1 MDNNK
6 MPVTEEAEEAV
17 QLDFEDGE
25 APLSDDPD
33 ALTFS
38 LEEVFE
44 GPLDLLLALI
54 AKNKVNIY
62 DIPISLIF
70 EQYMEYIDRM
80 NMLNMEVTSE
90 FIVMAAQLMV
100 IKSRML
106 LPKLGDDEEDPR
118 QELVDML
125 LEHQRAKSTAEE
137 LHERELTYSG
147 TYEKPPEKIPDEPEY
162 SLKHDIRV
170 LEEAFRRVYTRKIEM
185 ESLIPMEEPISDLLT
200 ATRQVSVGEKITTL
214 IKGMKVGEKK
224 TLCSLFFPAES
235 KHELVAIFLAVL
247 ELIKSRRAV
256 VHYIHEEDCADCDI
270 ELISDEELEYYE
282 EID

>member
-1 MDNNK
+1 
-6 MPVTEEAEEAV
+6 MPVPEEADKAV
-17 QLDFEDGE
+17 QLDFEEGE
-25 APLSDDPD
+25 ANISDNPD

-70 EQYMEYIDRM
+70 EQYMEYIERM

>member
-1 MDNNK
+1 MTDGAVTDFLTDGIPDNDLESVGDNN
-6 MPVTEEAEEAV
+6 
-17 QLDFEDGE
+17 
-25 APLSDDPD
+25 

-70 EQYMEYIDRM
+70 DQYMAYIDRM
-80 NMLNMEVTSE
+80 HMFNMEIASE

-106 LPKLGDDEEDPR
+106 LPPKDDDEEDPR
-118 QELVDML
+118 AELVDML
-125 LEHQRAKSTAEE
+125 LEYQRAKDAANE

-162 SLKHDIRV
+162 TLRHDIRI
-170 LEEAFRRVYTRKIEM
+170 LEEAFMRVYARKREA
-185 ESLIPMEEPISDLLT
+185 EELIPMEEPIGDLLS
-200 ATRQVSVGEKITTL
+200 ATRQVSVGEKINT
-214 IKGMKVGEKK
+214 IVKSMKVGEKK
-224 TLCSLFFPAES
+224 TLCSMFFPAES

-256 VHYIHEEDCADCDI
+256 VHYINDEDYADCDI
-270 ELISDEELEYYE
+270 ELISDEELEYNE
-282 EID
+282 EQM

>member
-1 MDNNK
+1 M
-6 MPVTEEAEEAV
+6 TETNERDLTAETYAEFPEAELSEA
-17 QLDFEDGE
+17 DGN
-25 APLSDDPD
+25 S
-33 ALTFS
+33 LTFS

-54 AKNKVNIY
+54 SKNKVSIY

-80 NMLNMEVTSE
+80 HMFNMEVASE

-106 LPKLGDDEEDPR
+106 LPPKDDGEEDPR
-118 QELVDML
+118 AELVDML
-125 LEHQRAKSTAEE
+125 LEYQKAKDAANE

-147 TYEKPPEKIPDEPEY
+147 TFEKPPEKIPDEPEY
-162 SLKHDIRV
+162 SLRHDIRI
-170 LEEAFRRVYTRKIEM
+170 LEEAFMRVYLRKREAD
-185 ESLIPMEEPISDLLT
+185 ELIPMEEPIENLLT
-200 ATRQVSVGEKITTL
+200 ATRQVSVGEKITT
-214 IKGMKVGEKK
+214 IVKEMKVGEKK

-256 VHYIHEEDCADCDI
+256 VHYIHDEDYSDCDI
-270 ELISDEELEYYE
+270 ELISDEELEYNE
-282 EID
+282 DQN

>member
-1 MDNNK
+1 M
-6 MPVTEEAEEAV
+6 TETNERDLTTELSVSEYTS
-17 QLDFEDGE
+17 DGT
-25 APLSDDPD
+25 D
-33 ALTFS
+33 ADGSLTFS

-54 AKNKVNIY
+54 AKNKVSIY

-80 NMLNMEVTSE
+80 HMFNMEVASE

-106 LPKLGDDEEDPR
+106 LPPKDDGEEDPR
-118 QELVDML
+118 AELVDML
-125 LEHQRAKSTAEE
+125 LEYQKAKDAANE

-147 TYEKPPEKIPDEPEY
+147 TFEKPPEKIPDEPEY
-162 SLKHDIRV
+162 TLRHDIRI
-170 LEEAFRRVYTRKIEM
+170 LEEAFMRVYARKREAD
-185 ESLIPMEEPISDLLT
+185 ELIPMEEPIENLLT
-200 ATRQVSVGEKITTL
+200 ATRQVSVGEKITT
-214 IKGMKVGEKK
+214 IVKEMKVGEKK

-256 VHYIHEEDCADCDI
+256 VHYIHDEDYADCDI
-270 ELISDEELEYYE
+270 ELISDEELEYNE
-282 EID
+282 DQN

>member
-1 MDNNK
+1 MDEITAT
-6 MPVTEEAEEAV
+6 PELFPISSSE
-17 QLDFEDGE
+17 
-25 APLSDDPD
+25 S

-54 AKNKVNIY
+54 AKNKLSIY

-70 EQYMEYIDRM
+70 EQYMEYLDKM
-80 NMLNMEVTSE
+80 QNFNMEIASD

-106 LPKLGDDEEDPR
+106 LPPKEEDEDDPR

-125 LEHQRAKSTAEE
+125 LEYQKTKETASI

-147 TYEKPPEKIPDEPEY
+147 TYEKPPEKITEEPEY
-162 SLKHDIRV
+162 SLHHELSI
-170 LEEAFRRVYTRKIEM
+170 LENAYLRIYTRRLEA
-185 ESLIPMEEPISDLLT
+185 EELIPIEEPIENLLT
-200 ATRQVSVGEKITTL
+200 ATRQISVGEKIRGIITN
-214 IKGMKVGEKK
+214 MKVGEKK
-224 TLCSLFFPAES
+224 TLCSMFFSAET

-247 ELIKSRRAV
+247 ELIKTHRAL
-256 VHYIHEEDCADCDI
+256 VHYIYEEDYSDCDI
-270 ELISDEELEYYE
+270 ELISDEIPEGYDGEN
-282 EID
+282 EIETENQSFQ

>member
-1 MDNNK
+1 M
-6 MPVTEEAEEAV
+6 TETNERDLSTELSVSEYTS
-17 QLDFEDGE
+17 DG
-25 APLSDDPD
+25 AD
-33 ALTFS
+33 ADGSLTFS

-54 AKNKVNIY
+54 AKNKVSIY

-80 NMLNMEVTSE
+80 HMFNMEVASE

-106 LPKLGDDEEDPR
+106 LPPKDDGEEDPR
-118 QELVDML
+118 AELVDML
-125 LEHQRAKSTAEE
+125 LEYQKAKDAANE

-147 TYEKPPEKIPDEPEY
+147 TFEKPPEKIPDEPEY
-162 SLKHDIRV
+162 TLRHDIRI
-170 LEEAFRRVYTRKIEM
+170 LEEAFMRVYARKREAD
-185 ESLIPMEEPISDLLT
+185 ELIPMEEPIENLLT
-200 ATRQVSVGEKITTL
+200 ATRQVSVGEKITT
-214 IKGMKVGEKK
+214 IVKEMKVGEKK

-256 VHYIHEEDCADCDI
+256 VHYIHDEDYADCDI
-270 ELISDEELEYYE
+270 ELISDEELEYNE
-282 EID
+282 DQN

>member
-1 MDNNK
+1 M
-6 MPVTEEAEEAV
+6 TETNERDLTTELSVSEYTS
-17 QLDFEDGE
+17 DGT
-25 APLSDDPD
+25 D
-33 ALTFS
+33 ADGSLTFS

-54 AKNKVNIY
+54 AKNKVSIY

-80 NMLNMEVTSE
+80 HMFNMEVASE

-106 LPKLGDDEEDPR
+106 LPPKDDGEEDPR
-118 QELVDML
+118 AELVDML
-125 LEHQRAKSTAEE
+125 LEYQKAKDAANE

-147 TYEKPPEKIPDEPEY
+147 TFEKPPEKIPDEPEY
-162 SLKHDIRV
+162 TLRHDIRI
-170 LEEAFRRVYTRKIEM
+170 LEEAFMRVYARKREAD
-185 ESLIPMEEPISDLLT
+185 ELIPMEEPIENLLT
-200 ATRQVSVGEKITTL
+200 ATRQVSVGEKITT
-214 IKGMKVGEKK
+214 IVKEMKVGEKK

-247 ELIKSRRAV
+247 ELIKSRRAE
-256 VHYIHEEDCADCDI
+256 VHYIHDEDYADCDI
-270 ELISDEELEYYE
+270 ELISDEELEYNE
-282 EID
+282 DQN

>member
-1 MDNNK
+1 MTNDAVTDFLTDGIPESNLESVGDNN
-6 MPVTEEAEEAV
+6 
-17 QLDFEDGE
+17 
-25 APLSDDPD
+25 

-70 EQYMEYIDRM
+70 DQYMAYIDRM
-80 NMLNMEVTSE
+80 HMFNMEIASE

-106 LPKLGDDEEDPR
+106 LPPKDDGEEDPR
-118 QELVDML
+118 AELVDML
-125 LEHQRAKSTAEE
+125 LEYQKAKDAASE

-162 SLKHDIRV
+162 TLRHDIRI
-170 LEEAFRRVYTRKIEM
+170 LEEAFMRVYARKREAD
-185 ESLIPMEEPISDLLT
+185 ELIPMEEPIGDLLT
-200 ATRQVSVGEKITTL
+200 ATRQVSVGEKINT
-214 IKGMKVGEKK
+214 IVKSMKVGEKK
-224 TLCSLFFPAES
+224 TLCSMFFPAES

-256 VHYIHEEDCADCDI
+256 VHYINDEDYADCDI
-270 ELISDEELEYYE
+270 ELISDEELEYNE
-282 EID
+282 EQM

>member
-1 MDNNK
+1 
-6 MPVTEEAEEAV
+6 MPVPEEVDKAV
-17 QLDFEDGE
+17 QLDFEEGE
-25 APLSDDPD
+25 ANISDNPD

-38 LEEVFE
+38 LDQVFE

-70 EQYMEYIDRM
+70 EQYMEYIERM

>member
-1 MDNNK
+1 MTNDAVTDFLTDGIPESNLESVGDNN
-6 MPVTEEAEEAV
+6 
-17 QLDFEDGE
+17 
-25 APLSDDPD
+25 

-70 EQYMEYIDRM
+70 DQYMAYIDRM
-80 NMLNMEVTSE
+80 HMFNMEIASE

-106 LPKLGDDEEDPR
+106 LPPKDDGEEDPR
-118 QELVDML
+118 AELVDML
-125 LEHQRAKSTAEE
+125 LEYQKAKDAANE

-162 SLKHDIRV
+162 TLRHDIRI
-170 LEEAFRRVYTRKIEM
+170 LEEAFMRVYARKREAD
-185 ESLIPMEEPISDLLT
+185 ELIPMEEPIGDLLS
-200 ATRQVSVGEKITTL
+200 ATRQVSVGEKINT
-214 IKGMKVGEKK
+214 IVKSMKVGEKK
-224 TLCSLFFPAES
+224 TLCSMFFPAES

-256 VHYIHEEDCADCDI
+256 VHYINDEDYADCDI
-270 ELISDEELEYYE
+270 ELISDEELEYNE
-282 EID
+282 EQM

>member
-1 MDNNK
+1 M
-6 MPVTEEAEEAV
+6 TETNERDLNAEVSAEFPEAELSEA
-17 QLDFEDGE
+17 DGN
-25 APLSDDPD
+25 S
-33 ALTFS
+33 LTFS

-54 AKNKVNIY
+54 SKNKVSIY

-80 NMLNMEVTSE
+80 HMFNMEVASE

-106 LPKLGDDEEDPR
+106 LPPKDDGEEDPR
-118 QELVDML
+118 AELVDML
-125 LEHQRAKSTAEE
+125 LEYQKAKDAANE

-147 TYEKPPEKIPDEPEY
+147 TFEKPPEKIPDEPEY
-162 SLKHDIRV
+162 SLRHDVRI
-170 LEEAFRRVYTRKIEM
+170 LEEAFMRVYLRKREAD
-185 ESLIPMEEPISDLLT
+185 ELIPMEEPIENLLT
-200 ATRQVSVGEKITTL
+200 ATRQVSVGEKITT
-214 IKGMKVGEKK
+214 IVKEMKVGEKK

-256 VHYIHEEDCADCDI
+256 VHYIHDEDYSDCDI
-270 ELISDEELEYYE
+270 ELISDEELEYNE
-282 EID
+282 DQN

>member
-1 MDNNK
+1 MYENEI
-6 MPVTEEAEEAV
+6 MSETTAES
-17 QLDFEDGE
+17 GE
-25 APLSDDPD
+25 NS
-33 ALTFS
+33 LTFS

-70 EQYMEYIDRM
+70 EQYMEYLDKM
-80 NMLNMEVTSE
+80 QSFNMEIASE

-106 LPKLGDDEEDPR
+106 LPPKEDDSEDPR

-125 LEHQRAKSTAEE
+125 LEYQKAKEAANE

-147 TYEKPPEKIPDEPEY
+147 TYEKPPERIEEEPEY
-162 SLKHDIRV
+162 SLKHELSV
-170 LEEAFRRVYTRKIEM
+170 LENAYMRIYARKLEND
-185 ESLIPMEEPISDLLT
+185 ELIPMEEPIENLLT
-200 ATRQVSVGEKITTL
+200 ATRQVSVGEKIRS
-214 IKGMKVGEKK
+214 IVKGMKVGEKK
-224 TLCSLFFPAES
+224 TLCSMFFPAES

-247 ELIKSRRAV
+247 ELIKTRRAC
-256 VHYIHEEDCADCDI
+256 VHYVHEDDYGDCDI
-270 ELISDEELEYYE
+270 ELLSNEIPEGYE
-282 EID
+282 EDREAENTDFD

>member
-1 MDNNK
+1 MSEADVSDFLADSLPDNNL
-6 MPVTEEAEEAV
+6 EA
-17 QLDFEDGE
+17 DG
-25 APLSDDPD
+25 SGD

-70 EQYMEYIDRM
+70 DQYMAYIDRM
-80 NMLNMEVTSE
+80 HMFNMEIASE

-106 LPKLGDDEEDPR
+106 LPPKDDGEEDPR
-118 QELVDML
+118 AELVDML
-125 LEHQRAKSTAEE
+125 LEYQRAKDAANE

-162 SLKHDIRV
+162 TLRHDIRI
-170 LEEAFRRVYTRKIEM
+170 LEEAFMRVYARKREAD
-185 ESLIPMEEPISDLLT
+185 ELIPMEEPIGDLLS
-200 ATRQVSVGEKITTL
+200 ATRQVSVGEKINT
-214 IKGMKVGEKK
+214 IVKSMKVGEKK
-224 TLCSLFFPAES
+224 TLCSMFFPAES

-256 VHYIHEEDCADCDI
+256 VHYINDEDYADCDI
-270 ELISDEELEYYE
+270 ELISDEELEYNE
-282 EID
+282 EQM

>member
-1 MDNNK
+1 MTNDAVTDFLTDGIPESNLESVGDNN
-6 MPVTEEAEEAV
+6 
-17 QLDFEDGE
+17 
-25 APLSDDPD
+25 

-70 EQYMEYIDRM
+70 DQYMAYIDRM
-80 NMLNMEVTSE
+80 HMFNMEIASE

-106 LPKLGDDEEDPR
+106 LPPKDDGEEDPR
-118 QELVDML
+118 AELVDML
-125 LEHQRAKSTAEE
+125 LEYQRAKDAANE

-162 SLKHDIRV
+162 TLRHDIRI
-170 LEEAFRRVYTRKIEM
+170 LEEAFMRVYARKREAD
-185 ESLIPMEEPISDLLT
+185 ELIPMEEPIGDLLS
-200 ATRQVSVGEKITTL
+200 ATRQVSVGEKINT
-214 IKGMKVGEKK
+214 IVKSMKVGEKK
-224 TLCSLFFPAES
+224 TLCSMFFPAES

-256 VHYIHEEDCADCDI
+256 VHYINDEDYADCDI
-270 ELISDEELEYYE
+270 ELISDEELEYNE
-282 EID
+282 EQM

>member
-1 MDNNK
+1 M
-6 MPVTEEAEEAV
+6 TETNERDLSTELSVSEYTS
-17 QLDFEDGE
+17 DGT
-25 APLSDDPD
+25 D
-33 ALTFS
+33 ADGSLTFS

-54 AKNKVNIY
+54 AKNKVSIY

-80 NMLNMEVTSE
+80 HMFNMEVASE

-106 LPKLGDDEEDPR
+106 LPPKDDGEEDPR
-118 QELVDML
+118 AELVDML
-125 LEHQRAKSTAEE
+125 LEYQKAKDAANE

-147 TYEKPPEKIPDEPEY
+147 TFEKPPEKIPDEPEY
-162 SLKHDIRV
+162 TLRHDIRI
-170 LEEAFRRVYTRKIEM
+170 LEEAFMRVYARKREAD
-185 ESLIPMEEPISDLLT
+185 ELIPMEEPIENLLT
-200 ATRQVSVGEKITTL
+200 ATRQVSVGEKITT
-214 IKGMKVGEKK
+214 IVKEMKVGEKK

-256 VHYIHEEDCADCDI
+256 VHYIHDEDYADCDI
-270 ELISDEELEYYE
+270 ELISDEELEYNE
-282 EID
+282 DQN